1 MKLNIHLNNG
11 IIIYDEFNIDPNR
24 PPKDQI
30 MELQEDLL
38 QIQYENNVV
47 VDVGWYPELDPSGKF
62 IVNIIKDSDWSHPI
76 YKKAV
81 KSKKFHAELQKA
93 IDLASTLNSRYYSLL
108 TRTFVRHFIATN
120 ISLI

>member
-11 IIIYDEFNIDPNR
+11 IIIYNEFNIDLNR
-24 PPKDQI
+24 PPQEQI
-30 MELQEDLL
+30 IELQEDLL

-47 VDVGWYPELDPSGKF
+47 VDVGWCPELDPSGKF

-81 KSKKFHAELQKA
+81 NLKDFIAELQKA
-93 IDLASTLNSRYYSLL
+93 INLASTLNS
-108 TRTFVRHFIATN
+108 
-120 ISLI
+120 